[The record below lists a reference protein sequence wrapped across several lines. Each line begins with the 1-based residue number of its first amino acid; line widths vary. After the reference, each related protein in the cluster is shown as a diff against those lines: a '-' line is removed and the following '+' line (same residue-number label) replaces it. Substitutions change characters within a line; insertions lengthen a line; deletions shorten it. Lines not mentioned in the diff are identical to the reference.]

1 MLESKKR
8 TWAHNALLI
17 LAIVLHAGVGF
28 VYLVSGLVAPLWGVL
43 LLVALWL
50 GLSMVLVQ
58 GLRRG
63 DPWRALLV
71 PITGAALWFVVVRGL
86 GTLFDWTA

>member
-1 MLESKKR
+1 
-8 TWAHNALLI
+8 
-17 LAIVLHAGVGF
+17 

-50 GLSMVLVQ
+50 GLSMVLLQ

-71 PITGAALWFVVVRGL
+71 PIAGAALWFAVVQGL